1 MLLAAEHIEKNY
13 GMKRLIRDASLYLDT
28 GDKVGIIGIN
38 GTGKSTLLRVLAR
51 VEEPDSGTVQ
61 VFPNVQVSYMPQNP
75 DMDAD
80 ATVLEQVFRDL
91 PSEYRTVADYEA
103 RTMLTRLGLNDH
115 DQKIG
120 TLSGGQRKRVALASA
135 LIHPSDLL
143 ILDEPTNHLDMEMA
157 AWLEDYLMR
166 FHGGLILITHD
177 RYFLD
182 RVVNRIVE
190 LEDGVLYSYEA
201 NYARYLELKAERLE
215 MEQAGERKRQAILR
229 REYQWIM
236 RGARARGTK
245 SRDRIE
251 RYETLRDQDAPVE
264 RERVQMSALSGR
276 LGRKTIELDHVTK
289 AYGDQTVIS
298 DFSYILSRDDRIGVV
313 GVNGAGKTTLLN
325 LIAGRVQP
333 DSGTVETGQTVRLG
347 VFSQEG
353 RELDPN
359 ARVIDWIRDI
369 SNRIETPEGTFTASQ
384 MLEKFLFSGDLQ
396 HQFIGKLSGGEKRRL
411 YLLSVLMEAPNVL
424 LLDEPTNDLD
434 VETLTILEDYLE
446 SFPGIVLAVSHDRYF
461 LDKIAHSIFEV
472 CRGGEVRQYTGN
484 FSDYLD
490 KRVPAEK
497 AERVK
502 TEKTEKAQKPVN
514 KPQKLKFSF
523 NEQREFDHIDEEL
536 EQLAAKIETCEQQ
549 IAGAANDYVK
559 LQELLA
565 QKEELERQQEY
576 KMERWV
582 YLNELA
588 EKIAAQNYSNFQ
600 N

>member
-91 PSEYRTVADYEA
+91 PSEYRTVAEYEA

-215 MEQAGERKRQAILR
+215 MEQAGERKRQTILR

-289 AYGDQTVIS
+289 AYGGQTVIS

-446 SFPGIVLAVSHDRYF
+446 TFPGIVLAVSHDRYF
-461 LDKIAHSIFEV
+461 LDKIAHSIIEV

-502 TEKTEKAQKPVN
+502 TEKTEKAQKPAN

-588 EKIAAQNYSNFQ
+588 EKIAAQNEKA
-600 N
+600 

>member
-1 MLLAAEHIEKNY
+1 
-13 GMKRLIRDASLYLDT
+13 
-28 GDKVGIIGIN
+28 
-38 GTGKSTLLRVLAR
+38 
-51 VEEPDSGTVQ
+51 
-61 VFPNVQVSYMPQNP
+61 MPQNP

-91 PSEYRTVADYEA
+91 PSEYRTVAEYEA

-157 AWLEDYLMR
+157 AWLEDYLIR

-446 SFPGIVLAVSHDRYF
+446 TFPGIVLAVSHDRYF

-588 EKIAAQNYSNFQ
+588 EKIAAQNEKA
-600 N
+600 

>member
-91 PSEYRTVADYEA
+91 PSEYRTVAEYEA

-502 TEKTEKAQKPVN
+502 TEKAQKPVN

-588 EKIAAQNYSNFQ
+588 EKIAAQN
-600 N
+600 

>member
-91 PSEYRTVADYEA
+91 PSEYRTVAEYEA

-251 RYETLRDQDAPVE
+251 RYEMLRDQDAPVE

-549 IAGAANDYVK
+549 IAGASDDYVK

-588 EKIAAQNYSNFQ
+588 EKIAAQN
-600 N
+600 

>member
-91 PSEYRTVADYEA
+91 PSEYRTVAEYEA

-215 MEQAGERKRQAILR
+215 MEQAGERKRQTILR

-347 VFSQEG
+347 IFSQEG

-502 TEKTEKAQKPVN
+502 TEKTE
-514 KPQKLKFSF
+514 
-523 NEQREFDHIDEEL
+523 
-536 EQLAAKIETCEQQ
+536 TCEQK
-549 IAGAANDYVK
+549 IAGASDDYVK
-559 LQELLA
+559 LQELLS

-588 EKIAAQNYSNFQ
+588 EKIAAQNEKA
-600 N
+600 

>member
-51 VEEPDSGTVQ
+51 AEEPDSGTVQ

-91 PSEYRTVADYEA
+91 PSEYRTVAEYEA

-157 AWLEDYLMR
+157 AWLEDYLIR

-251 RYETLRDQDAPVE
+251 RYEALRDQDAPVE

-490 KRVPAEK
+490 KRVPEEK

-502 TEKTEKAQKPVN
+502 TEKTEKAQKPAN

-549 IAGAANDYVK
+549 ITGAANDYVK

-588 EKIAAQNYSNFQ
+588 EKIAAQNEKV
-600 N
+600 

>member
-490 KRVPAEK
+490 KRAPAEK

-502 TEKTEKAQKPVN
+502 TEKTEKAQKPAN

-536 EQLAAKIETCEQQ
+536 EQLAAKIETCEQK
-549 IAGAANDYVK
+549 IAGASDDYVK

-588 EKIAAQNYSNFQ
+588 EKIAAQNEKA
-600 N
+600 

>member
-51 VEEPDSGTVQ
+51 AEEPDSGTVQ

-91 PSEYRTVADYEA
+91 PSEYRTVAEYEA

-157 AWLEDYLMR
+157 AWLEDYLIR

-446 SFPGIVLAVSHDRYF
+446 TFPGIVLAVSHDRYF

-549 IAGAANDYVK
+549 ITGAANDYVK

-588 EKIAAQNYSNFQ
+588 EKIAAQNEKA
-600 N
+600 